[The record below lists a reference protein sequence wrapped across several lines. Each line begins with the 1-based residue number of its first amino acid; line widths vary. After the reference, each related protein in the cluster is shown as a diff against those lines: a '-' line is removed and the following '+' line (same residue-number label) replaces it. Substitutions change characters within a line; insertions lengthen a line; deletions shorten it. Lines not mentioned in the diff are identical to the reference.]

1 MTAAAVDERRGGAGI
16 RLVGLIVPLA
26 ILLLGAIVVLI
37 LLPHVPDP
45 AAVHWSGDG
54 RPDGFASP
62 WLNLLPV
69 GIGMVLVILFAWLAR
84 ALPHLQQ
91 TRPGPAA
98 LSRTPAPTAPT
109 ARFLAAVNLGL
120 AVMLTVISI
129 ASMGVQLGL
138 ADAADAPDISG
149 WAAVG
154 SACAVVA
161 TLVGWFV
168 QSAAAGGDDH
178 GASVAPSTS
187 GRAEWSGSVVMARTG
202 QVLLGIGVVITV
214 ALTAVLV
221 ARASSTGSWG
231 SAVLMIGVTVLL
243 LLAVGTSLVFRV
255 RVTSDGLRVRSV
267 VGLPSTRIRL
277 SDIAKV
283 EVLDVDPLRDFGGWG
298 WRIAVDGR
306 RGVVLRAG
314 RALQITRVGG
324 RRFTVTV
331 DGADE
336 AAAVLEGLRL
346 ASSAER

>member
-1 MTAAAVDERRGGAGI
+1 MTAASVDERRRGGGI
-16 RLVGLIVPLA
+16 RWVGLIVPLA
-26 ILLLGAIVVLI
+26 ILLVGAIVVVI

-45 AAVHWSGDG
+45 AAVHWSGGG

-69 GIGMVLVILFAWLAR
+69 GIGVVLVILFAWLAR
-84 ALPHLQQ
+84 ALPRLLQ

-98 LSRTPAPTAPT
+98 LSPAPAPTAST

-120 AVMLTVISI
+120 AVMLTVISV
-129 ASMGVQLGL
+129 ASMGVQLGV

-161 TLVGWFV
+161 TLVGWFAQPAASDGDQRAESV
-168 QSAAAGGDDH
+168 EPSA
-178 GASVAPSTS
+178 S
-187 GRAEWSGSVVMARTG
+187 GRTEWSGFFVMAPSG
-202 QVLLGIGVVITV
+202 QVLLGIGVLITV
-214 ALTAVLV
+214 ALTGVLV
-221 ARASSTGSWG
+221 ARASLTGSWG
-231 SAVLMIGVTVLL
+231 SALLMIGVTALL

-255 RVTSDGLRVRSV
+255 RVTTDGLRVRSIL
-267 VGLPSTRIRL
+267 GLPSTRIRL

-314 RALQITRVGG
+314 RALQITRISG
-324 RRFTVTV
+324 RRFAVTV
-331 DGADE
+331 DGADD
-336 AAAVLEGLRL
+336 AAAVLEGLRR
-346 ASSAER
+346 ASSAAR

>member
-1 MTAAAVDERRGGAGI
+1 MTAASVDERRRGGGI
-16 RLVGLIVPLA
+16 RWVGLIVPLA
-26 ILLLGAIVVLI
+26 ILLVGAIVVVI

-54 RPDGFASP
+54 RPDGYASP

-69 GIGMVLVILFAWLAR
+69 GIGVVLVILFAWLAR
-84 ALPHLQQ
+84 ALPRLQQ

-98 LSRTPAPTAPT
+98 LSPAPAPTAST

-120 AVMLTVISI
+120 DVMLTVISV
-129 ASMGVQLGL
+129 ASMGVQLGV

-168 QSAAAGGDDH
+168 QPAASGGDDH
-178 GASVAPSTS
+178 GASVAPSIS
-187 GRAEWSGSVVMARTG
+187 GRTEWSGSVVMARTG
-202 QVLLGIGVVITV
+202 QVLLGIGVLITV

-221 ARASSTGSWG
+221 ARASLTGSWG
-231 SAVLMIGVTVLL
+231 SAVLMIGVTVL

-267 VGLPSTRIRL
+267 VGFPSTRIRL

-324 RRFTVTV
+324 RRFAVTV

>member
-1 MTAAAVDERRGGAGI
+1 MTSASVDERRRGGGI
-16 RLVGLIVPLA
+16 RWVGLIVPLA
-26 ILLLGAIVVLI
+26 TLLVGAIVVVV

-69 GIGMVLVILFAWLAR
+69 GIGVVLVILFAWLAR
-84 ALPHLQQ
+84 ALPRLQQ

-98 LSRTPAPTAPT
+98 LSQGPAPTVST

-120 AVMLTVISI
+120 AVMLTVISV
-129 ASMGVQLGL
+129 ASMGVQLGV

-161 TLVGWFV
+161 TLAGWFAQPAASDGDQRAESV
-168 QSAAAGGDDH
+168 EPSA
-178 GASVAPSTS
+178 S
-187 GRAEWSGSVVMARTG
+187 GRTEWSGSVVMARSG
-202 QVLLGIGVVITV
+202 QVLLGIGVLITV
-214 ALTAVLV
+214 ALTGVLV
-221 ARASSTGSWG
+221 ARASLTGSWG
-231 SAVLMIGVTVLL
+231 SALLMIGVTALL

-255 RVTSDGLRVRSV
+255 RVTTDGLRVRSI

-314 RALQITRVGG
+314 RALQITRISG
-324 RRFTVTV
+324 RRFAVTV
-331 DGADE
+331 DGADD
-336 AAAVLEGLRL
+336 AAAVLEGLRR
-346 ASSAER
+346 ASSAAR

>member
-1 MTAAAVDERRGGAGI
+1 MTAASVDERRRGGGI
-16 RLVGLIVPLA
+16 RWVGLIVPLA
-26 ILLLGAIVVLI
+26 ILLVGAIVVVI

-54 RPDGFASP
+54 RPDGYASP

-69 GIGMVLVILFAWLAR
+69 GIGVVLVILFAWLAR
-84 ALPHLQQ
+84 ALPRLQQ

-98 LSRTPAPTAPT
+98 LSPAPTAST
-109 ARFLAAVNLGL
+109 ARFLAAANLGL
-120 AVMLTVISI
+120 AVMLTVISV
-129 ASMGVQLGL
+129 ASMGVQLGV

-168 QSAAAGGDDH
+168 QPAASGGDDH
-178 GASVAPSTS
+178 GASVAPSIS
-187 GRAEWSGSVVMARTG
+187 GRTEWSGSVVMARTG
-202 QVLLGIGVVITV
+202 QVLLGIGVLVTV

-221 ARASSTGSWG
+221 ARASLTGSWG
-231 SAVLMIGVTVLL
+231 SAGLMIGVTVLL

-267 VGLPSTRIRL
+267 VGFPSTRIRL

-324 RRFTVTV
+324 RRFAVTV
-331 DGADE
+331 DGADD
-336 AAAVLEGLRL
+336 AAAVLEGLRR
-346 ASSAER
+346 ASSAAR

>member
-1 MTAAAVDERRGGAGI
+1 MTSASVDERRGGDRI
-16 RLVGLIVPLA
+16 RWVGLIIPLV
-26 ILLLGAIVVLI
+26 ILLLGAIVVAILI
-37 LLPHVPDP
+37 PHVPDP

-54 RPDGFASP
+54 KPDGFASP

-69 GIGMVLVILFAWLAR
+69 GIGVVLVILFAWLAR
-84 ALPHLQQ
+84 ALPRLQQ

-98 LSRTPAPTAPT
+98 LSQGPAPTAST

-129 ASMGVQLGL
+129 ASMGVQLGV
-138 ADAADAPDISG
+138 ADAAAAPDISG

-161 TLVGWFV
+161 TLVGWFAQPAASDGDHRAV
-168 QSAAAGGDDH
+168 SVEPSA
-178 GASVAPSTS
+178 S
-187 GRAEWSGSVVMARTG
+187 GRTEWSGSVVMARSG
-202 QVLLGIGVVITV
+202 QVLLGIGVLITV

-221 ARASSTGSWG
+221 ARASLTGSWG
-231 SAVLMIGVTVLL
+231 SAVLMIGVTALL

-255 RVTSDGLRVRSV
+255 RVTSDGLRVRSG

-314 RALQITRVGG
+314 RALQVTRISG
-324 RRFTVTV
+324 RRFAVTV
-331 DGADE
+331 DGADD
-336 AAAVLEGLRL
+336 AAAVLEGLRQ
-346 ASSAER
+346 ASSAAR